1 MVIKK
6 IMKSFFYS
14 MIFIGFFLLFFP
26 MKNLY
31 FLLEKKLE
39 TQHIVLDGEQYSQ
52 KLYTFNIEKS
62 NLYYNNALYAEIKN
76 IDFIYLVFYNQLD
89 FKNLE
94 LKKDFFQLP
103 PMQIDFI
110 KLNYNIL
117 SVTTIGISAKGEFGI
132 LEGNINLFSQ
142 EINLFL
148 KPSSWIKN
156 KAGRVLQNMKEKEGI
171 YSYVYKY

>member
-1 MVIKK
+1 MVIKT
-6 IMKSFFYS
+6 IMKSFFYA

-26 MKNLY
+26 MNNLY
-31 FLLEKKLE
+31 FLLEKKLQS
-39 TQHIVLDGEQYSQ
+39 QHIVLDGEQYSQ
-52 KLYTFNIEKS
+52 RLYAFNIEKS
-62 NLYYNNALYAEIKN
+62 KLYYNNALYTEIKN
-76 IDFIYLVFYNQLD
+76 IDFKYLVFYNQLD

-94 LKKDFFQLP
+94 LKKDFYQLP
-103 PMQIDFI
+103 PMKIDFI

-117 SVTTIGISAKGEFGI
+117 SITSIGISAKGEFGI
-132 LEGNINLFSQ
+132 LTGSINLFSQ

-156 KAGRVLQNMKEKEGI
+156 KAGRVLQNMKKKEGI